1 MLRLDTTSLV
11 WDFFIREI
19 DSNYKC
25 EKHTYASLCQEL
37 MYEYEIK
44 TGEVA
49 PSEEYI
55 RYKTKNAK
63 NNGIIN
69 KLNHQDV

>member
-1 MLRLDTTSLV
+1 MVMYD
-11 WDFFIREI
+11 I

-63 NNGIIN
+63 NNGNMKN
-69 KLNHQDV
+69 KFLKLKKEVDSCE

>member
-1 MLRLDTTSLV
+1 MAMYD
-11 WDFFIREI
+11 I

-49 PSEEYI
+49 PSGRI
-55 RYKTKNAK
+55 FS
-63 NNGIIN
+63 
-69 KLNHQDV
+69 LQDKKREK

>member
-1 MLRLDTTSLV
+1 MVSMAMYD
-11 WDFFIREI
+11 I

-49 PSEEYI
+49 PSEEYF
-55 RYKTKNAK
+55 RYKIKNAK